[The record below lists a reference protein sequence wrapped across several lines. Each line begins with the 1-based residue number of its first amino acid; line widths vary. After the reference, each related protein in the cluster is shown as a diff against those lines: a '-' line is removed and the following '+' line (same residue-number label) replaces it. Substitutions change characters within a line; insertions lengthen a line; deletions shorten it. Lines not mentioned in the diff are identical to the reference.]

1 VARREQEI
9 FKRSVHAIA
18 QQAANTNK
26 GPRRADGRPA
36 PHGWKRRSKGER
48 TYIEGFLEG
57 IRRPCY
63 EAVLDS
69 EELSGGREASMKA
82 SRLLLA
88 SIIACLLIF
97 GSVSPAAAKQPKRGC
112 PPPFEG
118 PLTFTEL
125 LADFPPPPEIPLD
138 DILAALDSFDANDD
152 GLLCVFGLPGDEI
165 NAIDNVANVPD

>member
-1 VARREQEI
+1 
-9 FKRSVHAIA
+9 
-18 QQAANTNK
+18 
-26 GPRRADGRPA
+26 
-36 PHGWKRRSKGER
+36 
-48 TYIEGFLEG
+48 
-57 IRRPCY
+57 
-63 EAVLDS
+63 
-69 EELSGGREASMKA
+69 MKA

-152 GLLCVFGLPGDEI
+152 GLLCVFGLPRDEI